1 MATMGAA
8 LAAFDKMLDDVATWA
23 TGGTQAHE
31 QVEQGGRVL
40 RREYDIVAA
49 CEALKVARRAIDGDG
64 DEQAAADGLMGV
76 VRAAQW
82 HEIDTKLA
90 RN

>member
-8 LAAFDKMLDDVATWA
+8 LTAFAKMLDDVETW
-23 TGGTQAHE
+23 TTSGPQAHE
-31 QVEQGGRVL
+31 QIEQGGRVL
-40 RREYDIVAA
+40 RREYDLTAA

-64 DEQAAADGLMGV
+64 DEQAAADGLMRV

-82 HEIDTKLA
+82 HE
-90 RN
+90 